1 MHNQKI
7 RETYVI
13 PLLLIIFSLAI
24 SCFSKNSIL
33 GLSILIFGLLN
44 GWYAAIGK
52 WYNYLFASV
61 FTLLNAYV
69 SWKSGLYGIAIL
81 SMILYFPLQLQG
93 LFDWYVSRGKDNK
106 VKIRGFNTK
115 ISVLI
120 ITSCFAGSISLG
132 CILSKVPN
140 QQLAFLD
147 STSNVMNI
155 CAIILMNLRFREC
168 WWILLGNNVVDLMIW
183 IINFSLGIANSLTM
197 LVVSIAYLLL
207 NIIAI
212 IKWKKEKSSHD

>member
-7 RETYVI
+7 RETYII

-61 FTLLNAYV
+61 FTLLNAYI

-93 LFDWYVSRGKDNK
+93 LFDWYVSKGKDNK

-212 IKWKKEKSSHD
+212 MKWKKSNN

>member
-93 LFDWYVSRGKDNK
+93 LFD
-106 VKIRGFNTK
+106 
-115 ISVLI
+115 
-120 ITSCFAGSISLG
+120 
-132 CILSKVPN
+132 
-140 QQLAFLD
+140 
-147 STSNVMNI
+147 
-155 CAIILMNLRFREC
+155 
-168 WWILLGNNVVDLMIW
+168 
-183 IINFSLGIANSLTM
+183 
-197 LVVSIAYLLL
+197 
-207 NIIAI
+207 
-212 IKWKKEKSSHD
+212 

>member
-183 IINFSLGIANSLTM
+183 IINFSLGAANSLTM

>member
-61 FTLLNAYV
+61 FTLLNTYV

>member
-120 ITSCFAGSISLG
+120 IISCFAGSISLG

-183 IINFSLGIANSLTM
+183 IINFSLGAANSLTM

-212 IKWKKEKSSHD
+212 MKWKKSNN

>member
-212 IKWKKEKSSHD
+212 MKWKKSNN

>member
-52 WYNYLFASV
+52 WYNYLFSSV